1 MLNRKSLGKKSLK
14 SEKRI
19 VSGMKKRDTM
29 RFVMESFTSVS
40 TKIEFLPSFFCL
52 EKKSKL
58 LRGHGL

>member
-14 SEKRI
+14 LEKRI

-29 RFVMESFTSVS
+29 RFVMESFTLVS

-52 EKKSKL
+52 EKSQNF
-58 LRGHGL
+58 

>member
-1 MLNRKSLGKKSLK
+1 MKQPMLNRKSLGKKSLK

-19 VSGMKKRDTM
+19 VSRFFIPDTM

-52 EKKSKL
+52 EKSQNF
-58 LRGHGL
+58 

>member
-1 MLNRKSLGKKSLK
+1 MLNRKNLGKKFLK

-19 VSGMKKRDTM
+19 VSGMKKRDAM

-52 EKKSKL
+52 EKSQNF
-58 LRGHGL
+58 

>member
-19 VSGMKKRDTM
+19 VSGMKKRDAM
-29 RFVMESFTSVS
+29 RFVMKSLTSVS

-52 EKKSKL
+52 EKSQNF
-58 LRGHGL
+58 

>member
-1 MLNRKSLGKKSLK
+1 MKQPMLNRKSLGKKSLK

-19 VSGMKKRDTM
+19 VSGMKKRDAM

-52 EKKSKL
+52 EKSQNF
-58 LRGHGL
+58 